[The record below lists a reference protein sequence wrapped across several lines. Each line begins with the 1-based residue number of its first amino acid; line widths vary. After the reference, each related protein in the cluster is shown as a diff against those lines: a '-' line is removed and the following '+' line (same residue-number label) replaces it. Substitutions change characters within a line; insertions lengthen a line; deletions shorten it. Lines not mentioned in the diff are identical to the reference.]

1 MSAAHIFARCGAR
14 TQILALL
21 AGLALSNLPVA
32 LAGSD
37 SSTDE
42 EDEHAGH
49 DHAGHDHDD
58 HSAEDEDSTA
68 HLNLKIGLLFVIFF
82 EALVGGLLPLAIVRS
97 LPKMTGIISL
107 MNAFSGGIFLTAGLV
122 HILPHVVEVGEEH
135 EYGGKYPLSY
145 TLVVLGYILVFF
157 VERVLFHTHSHSEM
171 DHEGHGAHSHGHG
184 HSHGGHGHSHGGH
197 GHGDSAQGHKGS
209 EEDPEAPKTFD
220 DAVTVSE
227 HKQHSSNNFYNAFV
241 ILFAISLHAVLA
253 GVSLGVQH
261 EFDSII
267 ALTTAICSHK
277 APAAFSIGAKF
288 IKYGLTRFESLVLIV
303 LFACVTPL
311 GICIGLAAN
320 QAGGLTLLIL
330 EGLSAGTFLY
340 IGATEVST
348 DEFETCAR
356 ACGEIRT
363 GVKSGKGGSGKGT
376 ESGTGVALCDEPVIV
391 HGAPSR
397 VDRFWAFSAYCIGCF
412 VIFMSALSTPEHS
425 H

>member
-1 MSAAHIFARCGAR
+1 MAR
-14 TQILALL
+14 
-21 AGLALSNLPVA
+21 
-32 LAGSD
+32 
-37 SSTDE
+37 ST
-42 EDEHAGH
+42 
-49 DHAGHDHDD
+49 
-58 HSAEDEDSTA
+58 STA
-68 HLNLKIGLLFVIFF
+68 
-82 EALVGGLLPLAIVRS
+82 AS
-97 LPKMTGIISL
+97 T
-107 MNAFSGGIFLTAGLV
+107 
-122 HILPHVVEVGEEH
+122 
-135 EYGGKYPLSY
+135 PLSY

-184 HSHGGHGHSHGGH
+184 HAHGGH
-197 GHGDSAQGHKGS
+197 GHGDSAHGHKGS
-209 EEDPEAPKTFD
+209 EDDPEAPKTFD

-363 GVKSGKGGSGKGT
+363 GVKSGKGGSGKGGM
-376 ESGTGVALCDEPVIV
+376 ESGTGVALCEESVIV

-397 VDRFWAFSAYCIGCF
+397 VDRFWAFSAYSIGCF
-412 VIFMSALSTPEHS
+412 VIFMSALATPEHS

>member
-1 MSAAHIFARCGAR
+1 MTAAQIFARCGAR
-14 TQILALL
+14 TQILAPL
-21 AGLALSNLPVA
+21 AAIALSCAPVA
-32 LAGSD
+32 FAS
-37 SSTDE
+37 
-42 EDEHAGH
+42 EDDHDDHDDH
-49 DHAGHDHDD
+49 DHDHDHDHDD
-58 HSAEDEDSTA
+58 TTA

-82 EALVGGLLPLAIVRS
+82 EALFGGLLPLAIVKS
-97 LPKMTGIISL
+97 LPKMTGVISL

-122 HILPHVVEVGEEH
+122 HILPHVVEVGEKK

-145 TLVVLGYILVFF
+145 TLVVLGYMLVFF

-171 DHEGHGAHSHGHG
+171 DYEGHGAHGHGHG
-184 HSHGGHGHSHGGH
+184 HGHGAHGH
-197 GHGDSAQGHKGS
+197 GHGGLKDGHHKMLDEEAAKTESVALS
-209 EEDPEAPKTFD
+209 ETKPDK
-220 DAVTVSE
+220 S
-227 HKQHSSNNFYNAFV
+227 NFYSAFI

-261 EFDSII
+261 ERESII

-288 IKYGLTRFESLVLIV
+288 IKEGLTRLESVALII

-311 GICIGLAAN
+311 GIVIGIAAD

-348 DEFETCAR
+348 DAFETCAR

-363 GVKSGKGGSGKGT
+363 GDKDGKFGTKSGVSI
-376 ESGTGVALCDEPVIV
+376 CDEPVVV

-397 VDRFWAFSAYCIGCF
+397 VDRFWAFSAYSIGCF
-412 VIFMSALSTPEHS
+412 VIFMSALSAPEHE

>member
-1 MSAAHIFARCGAR
+1 MSAAQIFARCGAR

-21 AGLALSNLPVA
+21 AAVALSNLPVA

-37 SSTDE
+37 SSTEE

-49 DHAGHDHDD
+49 DHAGHDD

-184 HSHGGHGHSHGGH
+184 HAHGGH
-197 GHGDSAQGHKGS
+197 GHGDSAHGHKGS
-209 EEDPEAPKTFD
+209 EDDPEAPKTFD

-356 ACGEIRT
+356 ACGEIRN
-363 GVKSGKGGSGKGT
+363 
-376 ESGTGVALCDEPVIV
+376 V
-391 HGAPSR
+391 H
-397 VDRFWAFSAYCIGCF
+397 
-412 VIFMSALSTPEHS
+412 
-425 H
+425 